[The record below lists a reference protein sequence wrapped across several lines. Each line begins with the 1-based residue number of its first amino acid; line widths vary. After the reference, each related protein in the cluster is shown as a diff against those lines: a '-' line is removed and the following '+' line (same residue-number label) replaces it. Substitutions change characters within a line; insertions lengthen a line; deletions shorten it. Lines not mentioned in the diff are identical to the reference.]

1 MLSSIET
8 VVLYSYLYEYIYEY
22 IYQISSQSEKADL
35 AHVEL

>member
-8 VVLYSYLYEYIYEY
+8 VVLYSYLYEY